1 MILLPKINKANIKMI
16 SALFQDQLLRDI
28 DIIYLIVLKVK
39 ETSNNNQVLRHQKEG
54 KNLKGY

>member
-39 ETSNNNQVLRHQKEG
+39 ETSNNNQVLRHQKEE